1 MLFILLS
8 NCSFAVVSLA
18 RAIIK
23 PVEWIMWPGKSH
35 RGSDEEMEGEMG
47 LHWLC
52 LVFEC
57 PMTMTMKTS
66 AHGCAT
72 KCPHFWMCVRVW
84 MCAVCQK
91 KEQDFQD
98 ISCRARKNNFFFFF
112 VLFFIWCYHSGV
124 CSRFSLFSRGLTP
137 KLSVLGSLRY
147 TLHSFFL
154 SFWSSWWSLKPPLL
168 PFEHWNRHDKDLVQL
183 LVSLLFLVLSKQM
196 ESKQHL

>member
-1 MLFILLS
+1 MRRWKERWDSIGSVWCLS
-8 NCSFAVVSLA
+8 VRWPWPWKPQLMGVQQNVPISGCVCVYECALCA
-18 RAIIK
+18 R
-23 PVEWIMWPGKSH
+23 
-35 RGSDEEMEGEMG
+35 
-47 LHWLC
+47 
-52 LVFEC
+52 
-57 PMTMTMKTS
+57 
-66 AHGCAT
+66 
-72 KCPHFWMCVRVW
+72 
-84 MCAVCQK
+84 
-91 KEQDFQD
+91 
-98 ISCRARKNNFFFFF
+98 RKNKTFKTYPAEQERITSFFF

-183 LVSLLFLVLSKQM
+183 LVSLLFLILSKQM